1 VPLKHGTMANWMI
14 QLSQR
19 YFARFWKRMREELV
33 KQAVIHA
40 DVTVFQMLKEKGKD
54 PTSVSRMWVYASS
67 I

>member
-1 VPLKHGTMANWMI
+1 
-14 QLSQR
+14 
-19 YFARFWKRMREELV
+19 MREELV